1 MSAELMRSYLDILNE
16 QQQPQHLDEGV
27 IDTIMTKIKPLA
39 NKAMSMLGQDAV
51 KAIAAK
57 AQQATGGN
65 LSLTKD
71 NALKVA
77 AALGLDAQSIAKQQ
91 NTGAVQEGIAGN
103 WQGKLIQL
111 AYTLIGPGGL
121 IGGAIIGPQNK
132 FAYAAM
138 LIGFVAVLFAQ
149 VFYGEEPDQIGAMGK
164 FGNKG
169 TDTRIG
175 KDLYTGQIKTGQ
187 KSSMGIPD

>member
-65 LSLTKD
+65 FSLTKD

-91 NTGAVQEGIAGN
+91 NTGAVQEGVAGN

-111 AYTLIGPGGL
+111 AYTLVGPGSL
-121 IGGAIIGPQNK
+121 IGGAMIGPQNAA
-132 FAYAAM
+132 AYAAM
-138 LIGFVAVLFAQ
+138 IIGAISLLFAG
-149 VFYGEEPDQIGAMGK
+149 VFYGSAPGQVGAMGK
-164 FGNKG
+164 FGNQG
-169 TDTRIG
+169 TDARKG
-175 KDLYTGQIKTGQ
+175 LDDTGQIKTGQ

>member
-39 NKAMSMLGQDAV
+39 KKAMSMLGQDAV
-51 KAIAAK
+51 KEIAAK

-77 AALGLDAQSIAKQQ
+77 AALGLDARSIAKQQ
-91 NTGAVQEGIAGN
+91 NKDAVQEGIAGN

-111 AYTLIGPGGL
+111 AYTLIGPGSL
-121 IGGAIIGPQNK
+121 IGGAIVGPQNAA
-132 FAYAAM
+132 AYAAM
-138 LIGFVAVLFAQ
+138 IIGAISLLFAG
-149 VFYGEEPDQIGAMGK
+149 VFYSSAPGQVGAMGK
-164 FGNKG
+164 FGNQG
-169 TDTRIG
+169 TDARKG
-175 KDLYTGQIKTGQ
+175 LDDTGQIKTGQ
-187 KSSMGIPD
+187 KSFMGTPD